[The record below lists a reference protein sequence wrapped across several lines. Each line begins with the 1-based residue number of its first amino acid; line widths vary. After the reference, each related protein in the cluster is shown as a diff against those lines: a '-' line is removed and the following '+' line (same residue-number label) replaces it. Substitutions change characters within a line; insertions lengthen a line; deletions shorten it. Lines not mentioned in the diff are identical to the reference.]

1 MSLKILPQIIELW
14 GLNIKSEEFPKKAR
28 LTERPT
34 TTPLLLLRTV
44 ELGLSISDWSL
55 LTIGLVKDMF
65 TEKNNDEY
73 KYKEL
78 ATQEDFDKF

>member
-44 ELGLSISDWSL
+44 ELGLSISD
-55 LTIGLVKDMF
+55 
-65 TEKNNDEY
+65 
-73 KYKEL
+73 
-78 ATQEDFDKF
+78 